1 MNRKC
6 LLLIPLFF
14 SSVIITACDN
24 KPAVKTTM
32 EPEVG
37 VVTLAPSS
45 VNIKSE
51 LPGRALAFEIAE
63 IRPQVGGIIIKRNFV
78 EGDKVSKG
86 ESLYQI
92 DPAPLQ
98 ARLDSAKGALA
109 KAQATANNVRLT
121 LNRQS
126 ALIKS
131 NYVSRQDYD
140 TTRSQLNEA
149 QANVAVAKA
158 DLEQATINLRYANVT
173 SPIDGIS
180 GKSSVTVGA
189 LVTANQENSL
199 VTVQRLDP
207 IYVDL
212 TQSVQDFLRLK
223 EEKANGKIAQ
233 QQGKIAQQQGKIP
246 VELMLENGKPYRHT
260 GTLEFSDPAVDETT
274 GSVTLRAI
282 FPNPEGEILPGMY
295 VTALL
300 DEGSQQNVL
309 MVPQQGITH
318 NEQGKATALILD
330 QENVVQLREINA
342 VKAVG
347 NQWLVTAGLRPG
359 DRVIVSGLQRIRPGS
374 KARVLPSKLN
384 TPDTVAEQ

>member
-1 MNRKC
+1 MNRKR

-14 SSVIITACDN
+14 SIAIITACDN
-24 KPAVKTTM
+24 KPSEKNMTK

-37 VVTLAPSS
+37 VITLTPSS
-45 VNIKSE
+45 IDIKSE
-51 LPGRALAFEIAE
+51 LPGRAISFEIAE
-63 IRPQVGGIIIKRNFV
+63 IRPQVSGIIIKRNFI

-98 ARLDSAKGALA
+98 AKLDAAKGALA
-109 KAQATANNVRLT
+109 KALSTANYARLT
-121 LNRQS
+121 YQRQS
-126 ALIKS
+126 ALLKS

-140 TTRSQLNEA
+140 TTRAQLNEA
-149 QANVAVAKA
+149 DANVAVARA
-158 DLEQATINLRYANVT
+158 DVEQAAINLHYANVT

-180 GKSSVTVGA
+180 GTSSVTVGA
-189 LVTANQENSL
+189 LVTANQESAL
-199 VTVQRLDP
+199 VTVQQLDP

-223 EEKANGKIAQ
+223 EEKSSGKIAQ
-233 QQGKIAQQQGKIP
+233 EKGQIP
-246 VELMLENGKPYRHT
+246 VELMLENGKPYRYT
-260 GTLEFSDPAVDETT
+260 GALQFSDPAVDKVT

-282 FPNPEGEILPGMY
+282 FPNPDGEILPGMY

-300 DEGSQQNVL
+300 DEGRQQNVL
-309 MVPQQGITH
+309 MVPQQGVTH
-318 NEQGKATALILD
+318 NKQGKATALILD
-330 QENVVQLREINA
+330 QKNRVQLREINA

-359 DRVIVSGLQRIRPGS
+359 DRVIVSGLQRIRPGM
-374 KARVLPSKLN
+374 KARVISSPSN
-384 TPDTVAEQ
+384 SPDTVTEQ

>member
-6 LLLIPLFF
+6 LLLIPLFL

-24 KPAVKTTM
+24 KPAVKTTTM

-51 LPGRALAFEIAE
+51 LPGRAVSFEIAE
-63 IRPQVGGIIIKRNFV
+63 IRPQVGGIIIKRNFI

-98 ARLDSAKGALA
+98 ARLDAARGALA

-149 QANVAVAKA
+149 EANVAVAKA

-173 SPIDGIS
+173 SPIEGIS

-189 LVTANQENSL
+189 LVTANQGNAL

-223 EEKANGKIAQ
+223 EEKASGKIAQ
-233 QQGKIAQQQGKIP
+233 QKGKIP
-246 VELMLENGKPYRHT
+246 VELMLENGKPYRYT

-274 GSVTLRAI
+274 GSVTLRAV
-282 FPNPEGEILPGMY
+282 FPNPQGEILPGMY

-300 DEGSQQNVL
+300 DEGNQQNVL

-318 NEQGKATALILD
+318 NAQGKATALILD

-347 NQWLVTAGLRPG
+347 NQWLVTTGLHPG
-359 DRVIVSGLQRIRPGS
+359 DRVIVSGLQRIRPGI
-374 KARVLPSKLN
+374 KARILAAKPN
-384 TPDTVAEQ
+384 TPDTVTEQ

>member
-24 KPAVKTTM
+24 KPAVKTTAM

-37 VVTLAPSS
+37 VVTLEPSS

-51 LPGRALAFEIAE
+51 LPGRAVSFEIAE
-63 IRPQVGGIIIKRNFV
+63 IRPQVGGIIIKRNFI

-199 VTVQRLDP
+199 VTVHRLDP

-223 EEKANGKIAQ
+223 EEKAN
-233 QQGKIAQQQGKIP
+233 GKIAQQQGKIP

-274 GSVTLRAI
+274 GSVTLRAV

-330 QENVVQLREINA
+330 QQNVVQLREINA

-359 DRVIVSGLQRIRPGS
+359 DRVIVSGLQRIRPGI
-374 KARVLPSKLN
+374 KARVLPSKLT
-384 TPDTVAEQ
+384 TPDAGTEQ

>member
-140 TTRSQLNEA
+140 TTLSQLNEA

-233 QQGKIAQQQGKIP
+233 QQGKIP

-260 GTLEFSDPAVDETT
+260 GTLQFSDPAVDETT
-274 GSVTLRAI
+274 GSVTLRAV

>member
-37 VVTLAPSS
+37 VVTLVPSS

-140 TTRSQLNEA
+140 TTRSQLDEA

-233 QQGKIAQQQGKIP
+233 QQGKIP

-274 GSVTLRAI
+274 GSVTLRAV

-359 DRVIVSGLQRIRPGS
+359 DRVIVSGLQRIRPGI

>member
-1 MNRKC
+1 MNRKR

-14 SSVIITACDN
+14 SVAIITACDN
-24 KPAVKTTM
+24 QPSEKNITR

-37 VVTLAPSS
+37 IITLKPSS
-45 VNIKSE
+45 VDIKSE
-51 LPGRALAFEIAE
+51 LPGRAVSFEIAE
-63 IRPQVGGIIIKRNFV
+63 IRPQVSGIIIKRNFI

-98 ARLDSAKGALA
+98 AKLDAAKGALA
-109 KAQATANNVRLT
+109 KALSTTNNLRLT
-121 LNRQS
+121 FQRQS
-126 ALIKS
+126 ALLKS

-149 QANVAVAKA
+149 DANVAVARA
-158 DLEQATINLRYANVT
+158 DVEQAAINLHYANVT

-180 GKSSVTVGA
+180 GTSSVTVGA
-189 LVTANQENSL
+189 LVTANQESAL
-199 VTVQRLDP
+199 VTIQQLDP

-223 EEKANGKIAQ
+223 EEKSSGKIAQ
-233 QQGKIAQQQGKIP
+233 EKGQIP
-246 VELMLENGKPYRHT
+246 VELMLENGKPYRYT
-260 GTLEFSDPAVDETT
+260 GALQFSDPAVDKVT

-282 FPNPEGEILPGMY
+282 FPNPDGEILPGMY

-300 DEGSQQNVL
+300 DEGRQQNVL
-309 MVPQQGITH
+309 MVPQQGVTH

-330 QENVVQLREINA
+330 QKNRVQLREINA

-359 DRVIVSGLQRIRPGS
+359 DRVIVSGLQRIRPGM
-374 KARVLPSKLN
+374 KARVLSSPSN
-384 TPDTVAEQ
+384 SPDTVTEQ

>member
-24 KPAVKTTM
+24 KPTVKTTM

-37 VVTLAPSS
+37 VVTLVPSS

-126 ALIKS
+126 ALIQS

-233 QQGKIAQQQGKIP
+233 QQGKIPI
-246 VELMLENGKPYRHT
+246 ELMLENGKPYRHT

>member
-140 TTRSQLNEA
+140 TTLSQLNEA

-233 QQGKIAQQQGKIP
+233 QQGKIP

-274 GSVTLRAI
+274 GSVTLRAV

-347 NQWLVTAGLRPG
+347 NQWLVAAGLRPG

>member
-223 EEKANGKIAQ
+223 EEKANGQ
-233 QQGKIAQQQGKIP
+233 IAQQQGKIP

-274 GSVTLRAI
+274 GSVTLRAV

>member
-14 SSVIITACDN
+14 SSIIITACDN
-24 KPAVKTTM
+24 KPAVKTAM

-189 LVTANQENSL
+189 LVTADQENAL

-223 EEKANGKIAQ
+223 EEKANGQ
-233 QQGKIAQQQGKIP
+233 IAQQQGKIP

-274 GSVTLRAI
+274 GSVTLRAV

-359 DRVIVSGLQRIRPGS
+359 DRVIVSGLQRIRPGI

-384 TPDTVAEQ
+384 TSDTVAEQ

>member
-24 KPAVKTTM
+24 KPAVKTAM

-78 EGDKVSKG
+78 EGDKVRKG

-140 TTRSQLNEA
+140 TTRTQLNEA

-189 LVTANQENSL
+189 LVTANQENAL

-223 EEKANGKIAQ
+223 EEKAN
-233 QQGKIAQQQGKIP
+233 GKIAQQQGKIP

-274 GSVTLRAI
+274 GSVTLRAV

>member
-24 KPAVKTTM
+24 KPAVKTTI

-37 VVTLAPSS
+37 VVTLVPSS

-233 QQGKIAQQQGKIP
+233 QQGKIP

-260 GTLEFSDPAVDETT
+260 GTLQFSDPAVDETT

>member
-24 KPAVKTTM
+24 KPAVKTAM

-189 LVTANQENSL
+189 LVTANQENAL

-223 EEKANGKIAQ
+223 EEKANGQ
-233 QQGKIAQQQGKIP
+233 IAQQQGKIP

-274 GSVTLRAI
+274 GSVTLRAV

-318 NEQGKATALILD
+318 NEQGKATALLLD

-347 NQWLVTAGLRPG
+347 NQWLVTAGLHPG
-359 DRVIVSGLQRIRPGS
+359 DRVIVSGLQRIRPGI

>member
-24 KPAVKTTM
+24 KPAVKTPSM

-51 LPGRALAFEIAE
+51 LPGRAVSFEIAE
-63 IRPQVGGIIIKRNFV
+63 IRPQVGGIIIKRNFI

-98 ARLDSAKGALA
+98 ARLDAARGALA

-149 QANVAVAKA
+149 EANVAVAKA

-173 SPIDGIS
+173 SPIEGIS

-189 LVTANQENSL
+189 LVTANQGNAL

-223 EEKANGKIAQ
+223 EEKASGKIAQ
-233 QQGKIAQQQGKIP
+233 QKGKIP
-246 VELMLENGKPYRHT
+246 VELMLENGKPYRYT

-274 GSVTLRAI
+274 GSVTLRAV
-282 FPNPEGEILPGMY
+282 FPNPQGEILPGMY

-300 DEGSQQNVL
+300 DEGNQQNVL

-318 NEQGKATALILD
+318 NAQGKATALILD

-347 NQWLVTAGLRPG
+347 NQWLVTTGLHPG
-359 DRVIVSGLQRIRPGS
+359 DRVIVSGLQRIRPGI
-374 KARVLPSKLN
+374 KARILAAKPN
-384 TPDTVAEQ
+384 TPDTVTEQ

>member
-24 KPAVKTTM
+24 KPAVKNTAI

-37 VVTLAPSS
+37 VITLAPSS

-51 LPGRALAFEIAE
+51 LPGRAVSFEIAE
-63 IRPQVGGIIIKRNFV
+63 IRPQVGGIIIKRNFI

-86 ESLYQI
+86 ASLYQI

-98 ARLDSAKGALA
+98 AQLDSAKGALA
-109 KAQATANNVRLT
+109 KALATANNVRLT

-126 ALIKS
+126 ALLKS

-189 LVTANQENSL
+189 LVTANQQNAL

-233 QQGKIAQQQGKIP
+233 QQGKIP

-260 GTLEFSDPAVDETT
+260 GTLEFADPAVDETT
-274 GSVTLRAI
+274 GSVTLRAV

-309 MVPQQGITH
+309 MVPQQGVTH
-318 NEQGKATALILD
+318 NAQGKATVLLLD

-359 DRVIVSGLQRIRPGS
+359 DRVIVSGLQRIRPGV
-374 KARVLPSKLN
+374 KARALPSKLPP
-384 TPDTVAEQ
+384 PDAVTKQ

>member
-1 MNRKC
+1 M
-6 LLLIPLFF
+6 LIPLFF

-233 QQGKIAQQQGKIP
+233 QQGKIP

-318 NEQGKATALILD
+318 NEQGKATTLILD

-374 KARVLPSKLN
+374 KARVLPSKLS

>member
-24 KPAVKTTM
+24 KPAVKTTI

-37 VVTLAPSS
+37 VVTLVPSS

-233 QQGKIAQQQGKIP
+233 QQGKIP

-274 GSVTLRAI
+274 GSVTLRAV

>member
-233 QQGKIAQQQGKIP
+233 QQGKIP

-274 GSVTLRAI
+274 GSVTLRAV

-374 KARVLPSKLN
+374 KARALPSKLN

>member
-24 KPAVKTTM
+24 KPAVKTTI

-37 VVTLAPSS
+37 VVTLVPSS

-233 QQGKIAQQQGKIP
+233 QQGKIP

-260 GTLEFSDPAVDETT
+260 GMLQFSDPAVDETT

>member
-24 KPAVKTTM
+24 KPAVKTTL

-126 ALIKS
+126 ALIQS

-233 QQGKIAQQQGKIP
+233 QQGRIP

-274 GSVTLRAI
+274 GSVTLRAV

>member
-24 KPAVKTTM
+24 KPAVKTAM

-109 KAQATANNVRLT
+109 KAQATANNVRQT

-140 TTRSQLNEA
+140 TTRTQLNEA

-158 DLEQATINLRYANVT
+158 DLEQATINLRYANVI

-189 LVTANQENSL
+189 LVTANQENAL

-223 EEKANGKIAQ
+223 EEKAN
-233 QQGKIAQQQGKIP
+233 GKIAQQQGKIP

-274 GSVTLRAI
+274 GSVTLRAV

-359 DRVIVSGLQRIRPGS
+359 DRVIVSGLQRIRPGI

-384 TPDTVAEQ
+384 TSDTVAEQ

>member
-24 KPAVKTTM
+24 KPAVKTAM

-51 LPGRALAFEIAE
+51 LPGRAVSFEIAE
-63 IRPQVGGIIIKRNFV
+63 IRPQVGGIIIKRNFI

-98 ARLDSAKGALA
+98 ARLDAARGALT

-149 QANVAVAKA
+149 EANVAVAKA
-158 DLEQATINLRYANVT
+158 DLEQATINLRYANVA
-173 SPIDGIS
+173 SPIEGIS

-189 LVTANQENSL
+189 LVTANQGNAL

-223 EEKANGKIAQ
+223 EEKASGKIAQ
-233 QQGKIAQQQGKIP
+233 QKGKIP
-246 VELMLENGKPYRHT
+246 VELMLENGKPYRYT

-274 GSVTLRAI
+274 GSVTLRAV

-347 NQWLVTAGLRPG
+347 NQWLVTTGLHPG
-359 DRVIVSGLQRIRPGS
+359 DRVIVSGLQRIRPGI
-374 KARVLPSKLN
+374 KAKILAAKPN
-384 TPDTVAEQ
+384 TPDTVTEQ

>member
-6 LLLIPLFF
+6 LLLIPLFL

-24 KPAVKTTM
+24 KPAVKTTTM

-51 LPGRALAFEIAE
+51 LPGRAVSFEIAE
-63 IRPQVGGIIIKRNFV
+63 IRPQVGGIIIKRNFI

-98 ARLDSAKGALA
+98 ARLDAARGALA

-149 QANVAVAKA
+149 EANVAVAKA

-173 SPIDGIS
+173 SPIEGIS

-189 LVTANQENSL
+189 LVTANQGNAL

-223 EEKANGKIAQ
+223 EEKASGKIAQ
-233 QQGKIAQQQGKIP
+233 QKGKIP
-246 VELMLENGKPYRHT
+246 VELMLENGKPYRYT

-274 GSVTLRAI
+274 GSVTLRAV
-282 FPNPEGEILPGMY
+282 FPNPQGEILPGMY

-300 DEGSQQNVL
+300 DEGNQQNVL

-318 NEQGKATALILD
+318 NAQGKATALILD

-347 NQWLVTAGLRPG
+347 NQWLVTTGLHPG
-359 DRVIVSGLQRIRPGS
+359 DRVIVSGLQRIRPGI
-374 KARVLPSKLN
+374 KARILAAKTN
-384 TPDTVAEQ
+384 TPDAVTEQ

>member
-140 TTRSQLNEA
+140 TTRLQLDEA

-233 QQGKIAQQQGKIP
+233 QQGKIP

-318 NEQGKATALILD
+318 NEQGKATTLILD

>member
-140 TTRSQLNEA
+140 TTLSQLNEA

-189 LVTANQENSL
+189 LVTANQENAL

-223 EEKANGKIAQ
+223 EEKANGQ
-233 QQGKIAQQQGKIP
+233 IAQQQGKIP

-274 GSVTLRAI
+274 GSVTLRAV

>member
-24 KPAVKTTM
+24 KPAVKTAM

-189 LVTANQENSL
+189 LVTANQENAL

-223 EEKANGKIAQ
+223 EEKANGQIAQ
-233 QQGKIAQQQGKIP
+233 QQGKIS

-274 GSVTLRAI
+274 GSVTLRAV

-347 NQWLVTAGLRPG
+347 NQWLVTAGLHPG
-359 DRVIVSGLQRIRPGS
+359 DRVIVSGLQRIRPGI

>member
-24 KPAVKTTM
+24 KPAVKTAM

-233 QQGKIAQQQGKIP
+233 QQGKIP

-318 NEQGKATALILD
+318 NEQGKATTLILD

-374 KARVLPSKLN
+374 KARVLPSKLS

>member
-126 ALIKS
+126 ALIQS

-233 QQGKIAQQQGKIP
+233 QQGKIP

-274 GSVTLRAI
+274 GSVTLRAV

-309 MVPQQGITH
+309 IVPQQGITH

>member
-37 VVTLAPSS
+37 VVTLVPSS

-189 LVTANQENSL
+189 LVTANQENAL

-223 EEKANGKIAQ
+223 EEKANGQ
-233 QQGKIAQQQGKIP
+233 IAQQQGKIP

-274 GSVTLRAI
+274 GSVTLRAV

-359 DRVIVSGLQRIRPGS
+359 DRVIVSGLQRIRPGI

>member
-109 KAQATANNVRLT
+109 KAQATANNIRLT

-233 QQGKIAQQQGKIP
+233 QQGKIP

-274 GSVTLRAI
+274 GSVTLRAV

>member
-126 ALIKS
+126 ALIQS

-199 VTVQRLDP
+199 ITVQRLDP

-233 QQGKIAQQQGKIP
+233 QQGRIP

-274 GSVTLRAI
+274 GSVTLRAV

>member
-1 MNRKC
+1 MNRKY
-6 LLLIPLFF
+6 LLLIPLLF
-14 SSVIITACDN
+14 SAAIITACDN
-24 KPAVKTTM
+24 KSSENTTIR

-37 VVTLAPSS
+37 VITLTPSS

-51 LPGRALAFEIAE
+51 LPGRAVSFEIAE
-63 IRPQVGGIIIKRNFV
+63 IRPQVSGIIIKRNFI

-98 ARLDSAKGALA
+98 AKLDAAKGSLA
-109 KAQATANNVRLT
+109 KALSTANNVRLT
-121 LNRQS
+121 LQRQS
-126 ALIKS
+126 ALLKS

-149 QANVAVAKA
+149 EANVAVARA
-158 DLEQATINLRYANVT
+158 DVEQATINLHYANVT

-180 GKSSVTVGA
+180 GTSSVTVGA
-189 LVTANQENSL
+189 LVTADQENAL
-199 VTVQRLDP
+199 VTVQQLDP

-223 EEKANGKIAQ
+223 EEKSSGKIAQ
-233 QQGKIAQQQGKIP
+233 QKGQIP
-246 VELMLENGKPYRHT
+246 VELMLDNGKPYRYT
-260 GTLEFSDPAVDETT
+260 GTLQFSDPAVDEVT

-282 FPNPEGEILPGMY
+282 FPNPDGEILPGMY

-300 DEGSQQNVL
+300 DEGSQQDVL
-309 MVPQQGITH
+309 MVPQQGVTH

-342 VKAVG
+342 VQAVG
-347 NQWLVTAGLRPG
+347 NQWLVTHGLRPG
-359 DRVIVSGLQRIRPGS
+359 DRVIVSGLQRIRPGI
-374 KARVLPSKLN
+374 KARVLSSHPN
-384 TPDTVAEQ
+384 TPDTVTKQ